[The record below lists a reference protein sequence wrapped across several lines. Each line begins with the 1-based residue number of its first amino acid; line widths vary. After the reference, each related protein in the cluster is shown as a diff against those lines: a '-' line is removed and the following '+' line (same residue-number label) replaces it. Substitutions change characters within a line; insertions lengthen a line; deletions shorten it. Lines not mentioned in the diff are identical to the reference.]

1 MKRYI
6 IYALVLMTVLVSC
19 HKDDDPEPDVIDEP
33 QVAGDVTLNV
43 DVVLPASVQKQWQHS
58 IDWAMSNIAKSQ
70 QKLSRKIK
78 LNLRYHNEDTD
89 NLDSLGYRLANPQE
103 GDDTCHAI
111 IGPYHSSNAI
121 HLLRYARR
129 NRLPVLMPTCS
140 SAELQRTNA
149 LNTYAWFLTESD
161 ITQCEIMIT
170 AARALKTTTVALVY
184 SDDSYG
190 QSFRDWYAYY
200 ATEQGLRIAGGAHSY
215 KKGDDLN
222 EFMQEVLTS
231 ANGDNT
237 AVLVALS
244 DAADYRYVC
253 DLCDAYSNTTAIIPI
268 CADTSLDENLF
279 SNDDFISFNVGVATS
294 ASLANGFPQTY
305 YGHDFLYPVNGDAQM
320 YDALCI
326 IALGAAYRAA
336 SPEQCL
342 INGKQVK
349 YTESPYTVGLTDYM
363 RAVTGSEEGLSTQ
376 WDAAGLATAFDELQA
391 GRMVTI
397 TGATGPLCFDSDT
410 HTKIL
415 NTAYMLW
422 TLNWEIKY
430 DVDNPLER
438 ILPVLYMSTAGT
450 SSEASTTEF
459 WRLDKAWQQALDEN
473 IEQHVLP
480 LATDNWAVI
489 ISPSTTWSN
498 YRHQADAFAMY
509 QLLRN
514 HGYQDD
520 HIVLVVEDN
529 LAYYESNKYPGE
541 IYVERGDA
549 DKGALVNDDVR
560 KNVVVDYHFND
571 LKPEDIADIMLGRQS
586 ERLPHVI
593 KPTETSN
600 VFFFWSGHGGNRE
613 GPLWGNEDATEYF
626 GTQRIHD
633 IVSEMNNQNMY
644 RRMMFAIETCFSGK
658 WGEAISGLPDVLVLT
673 AANPYE
679 YSKADVHDKQMG
691 VYLSNAFA
699 RTFRNQVDANH
710 NILIYDLYRNLYRT
724 TIGSHVTIYN
734 QQQYGSVY
742 EEDMSDFFPK

>member
-1 MKRYI
+1 
-6 IYALVLMTVLVSC
+6 
-19 HKDDDPEPDVIDEP
+19 
-33 QVAGDVTLNV
+33 
-43 DVVLPASVQKQWQHS
+43 
-58 IDWAMSNIAKSQ
+58 
-70 QKLSRKIK
+70 
-78 LNLRYHNEDTD
+78 
-89 NLDSLGYRLANPQE
+89 
-103 GDDTCHAI
+103 
-111 IGPYHSSNAI
+111 
-121 HLLRYARR
+121 
-129 NRLPVLMPTCS
+129 
-140 SAELQRTNA
+140 
-149 LNTYAWFLTESD
+149 
-161 ITQCEIMIT
+161 
-170 AARALKTTTVALVY
+170 
-184 SDDSYG
+184 
-190 QSFRDWYAYY
+190 
-200 ATEQGLRIAGGAHSY
+200 
-215 KKGDDLN
+215 
-222 EFMQEVLTS
+222 
-231 ANGDNT
+231 
-237 AVLVALS
+237 
-244 DAADYRYVC
+244 
-253 DLCDAYSNTTAIIPI
+253 
-268 CADTSLDENLF
+268 
-279 SNDDFISFNVGVATS
+279 
-294 ASLANGFPQTY
+294 
-305 YGHDFLYPVNGDAQM
+305 
-320 YDALCI
+320 
-326 IALGAAYRAA
+326 
-336 SPEQCL
+336 
-342 INGKQVK
+342 
-349 YTESPYTVGLTDYM
+349 
-363 RAVTGSEEGLSTQ
+363 
-376 WDAAGLATAFDELQA
+376 
-391 GRMVTI
+391 
-397 TGATGPLCFDSDT
+397 
-410 HTKIL
+410 
-415 NTAYMLW
+415 
-422 TLNWEIKY
+422 
-430 DVDNPLER
+430 
-438 ILPVLYMSTAGT
+438 
-450 SSEASTTEF
+450 
-459 WRLDKAWQQALDEN
+459 
-473 IEQHVLP
+473 
-480 LATDNWAVI
+480 
-489 ISPSTTWSN
+489 
-498 YRHQADAFAMY
+498 MY